1 MEEKAS
7 TILIVDDDKTVI
19 EQLVT
24 HFRRRGYEPIAT
36 ANPTIVE
43 QTLANFEVQLILLD
57 LRMERLNGYDVLKN
71 LRGKGIK
78 TPVLII
84 TAYYDDEKERLEEVG
99 ITEADVISK
108 PFRDFGKIEASI
120 NRKLNRIVAPAEVS
134 SEYEDEIY
142 YDNRAKLLIAD
153 DEEEITDSLK
163 EMFEERKYEVVTFK
177 DGNAALEYVK
187 ANPEGCHIALVDM
200 AMPRIPG
207 DQLIKAITTLNPKI
221 KCIPMSAKYPDEV
234 EQELKNIGFDASKLV
249 TKPFKV
255 PLLIETIKVAAV
267 EAGVLG
273 PSN

>member
-1 MEEKAS
+1 MPEKIN
-7 TILIVDDDKTVI
+7 TILIVDDDKIVI

-36 ANPTIVE
+36 ANPSIVE

-71 LRGKGIK
+71 LRSKGIK

-84 TAYYDDEKERLEEVG
+84 TAYYDDEKDRLKEIG
-99 ITEADVISK
+99 ITEADVIPK

-120 NRKLNRIVAPAEVS
+120 NRKLNRIVAPEEVC

-142 YDNRAKLLIAD
+142 YDNRTKLLIAD
-153 DEEEITDSLK
+153 DEEEITDYLK
-163 EMFEERKYEVVTFK
+163 EMFVERKYEVVTFK
-177 DGNAALEYVK
+177 DGNTALEYVK
-187 ANPEGCHIALVDM
+187 ANPQSCHVALVDM
-200 AMPRIPG
+200 AMPRIAG
-207 DQLIKAITTLNPKI
+207 DQLIKAIMGINPQI
-221 KCIPMSAKYPDEV
+221 KCIPMSAKFPDEV
-234 EQELKNIGFDASKLV
+234 EQELRNIGFDVSKLV

-255 PLLIETIKVAAV
+255 PLLIETVKVAAV

>member
-1 MEEKAS
+1 MPEKTN
-7 TILIVDDDKTVI
+7 TILIVDDDKIVI

-36 ANPTIVE
+36 ANPSIVE

-71 LRGKGIK
+71 LRSKGIK

-84 TAYYDDEKERLEEVG
+84 TAYYDDEKERLKEIG
-99 ITEADVISK
+99 ITEADVIPK

-120 NRKLNRIVAPAEVS
+120 NRKLNRIVAPEEVC

-142 YDNRAKLLIAD
+142 YDNRTKLLIAD
-153 DEEEITDSLK
+153 DEEEITDFLK
-163 EMFEERKYEVVTFK
+163 EMFVERKYEVVTFK

-187 ANPEGCHIALVDM
+187 ANPQGCHVALVDM
-200 AMPRIPG
+200 AMPRLSG
-207 DQLIKAITTLNPKI
+207 DHLIKAIMAINPLI

-234 EQELKNIGFDASKLV
+234 EQELRSIGFDASKLV

>member
-1 MEEKAS
+1 MSDKVN

-36 ANPTIVE
+36 ANPSIVE

-57 LRMERLNGYDVLKN
+57 LRMEKLNGYDVLKN
-71 LRGKGIK
+71 LRAKGIQ

-84 TAYYDDEKERLEEVG
+84 TAYYNDEKDRLREVG
-99 ITEADVISK
+99 ITAEDVIAK
-108 PFRDFGKIEASI
+108 PFQDFGEIETRI
-120 NRKLNRIVAPAEVS
+120 NKKLNRIVAPEEVY

-142 YDNRAKLLIAD
+142 YNNRAKILIAD
-153 DEEEITDSLK
+153 DEEEITDLLK

-177 DGNAALEYVK
+177 DGNAALEHVK
-187 ANPEGCHIALVDM
+187 ANPKDCHIALVDI
-200 AMPRIPG
+200 AMPCIPG
-207 DQLIKAITTLNPKI
+207 HQLIKEMLTINPEI
-221 KCIPMSAKYPDEV
+221 KCIPMSAKYPNEV
-234 EQELKNIGFDASKLV
+234 EEELRSIGFDPAKLI

-267 EAGVLG
+267 EAGVLDSG
-273 PSN
+273 

>member
-1 MEEKAS
+1 MPEKTN

-36 ANPTIVE
+36 ANPSIVE

-71 LRGKGIK
+71 LRSKGIK

-84 TAYYDDEKERLEEVG
+84 TAYYDDEKERLKEIG
-99 ITEADVISK
+99 ITEDDVIPK
-108 PFRDFGKIEASI
+108 PFRDFSKIEASI
-120 NRKLNRIVAPAEVS
+120 NRKLNRVVAPEEVC

-153 DEEEITDSLK
+153 DEEEITDFLR
-163 EMFEERKYEVVTFK
+163 EMFEERKYEVATFK
-177 DGNAALEYVK
+177 DGKSALEHIK
-187 ANPEGCHIALVDM
+187 SNPQGCHVALVDI
-200 AMPRIPG
+200 AMPCLSG
-207 DQLIKAITTLNPKI
+207 DHLITAIRTINPQI

-234 EQELKNIGFDASKLV
+234 EQELRNIGFDVSKLV

-255 PLLIETIKVAAV
+255 PLLIETVKVAAV